1 MKKTQNFWD
10 GQNPFPPWHLLPLGS
25 PKLSSLRSSK
35 GKNCLIPTSFLAGD
49 RSTRIAYCVGCI
61 GFTSPKARKENS
73 HHQDGDWKSQSLNLA
88 KCHWLGEV
96 DPTYVN
102 EEDWKGI
109 LFWHCFFEKSGDHH
123 LGCIKI
129 PMNKKENQS
138 ICCCRYWRISSINS
152 ILGESIRP
160 FPPTNGSSSG
170 YEEGSQRRSIDP
182 PTNPPLAKWQAS
194 SLHFHASSR
203 WVI

>member
-10 GQNPFPPWHLLPLGS
+10 GKNPFPPWHLLPLGS

-49 RSTRIAYCVGCI
+49 RSTRISDSLCVGCI
-61 GFTSPKARKENS
+61 GFTSPKGRKENS
-73 HHQDGDWKSQSLNLA
+73 HHQDGDWKSRTAPNLA

-109 LFWHCFFEKSGDHH
+109 LFWHCFWEIWRSPPGMHKNPHEEKGKSKH
-123 LGCIKI
+123 LLL
-129 PMNKKENQS
+129 
-138 ICCCRYWRISSINS
+138 S
-152 ILGESIRP
+152 ILKDLFHQQHS
-160 FPPTNGSSSG
+160 
-170 YEEGSQRRSIDP
+170 RRI
-182 PTNPPLAKWQAS
+182 NPPISPHKWLIFRLRRRFTMS
-194 SLHFHASSR
+194 IHRPSNKPTTSKVTSLKPSFSCQF
-203 WVI
+203 